1 MLRYS
6 ARRGDS
12 SICLVMCTDM
22 TELQQQKQCT
32 SVRLVGLVVFD
43 RPAVFDFSRISPAA
57 ENCCSSF
64 SQTSRSKIAGYW
76 LSPFALMATPQTHHE
91 RVELMLLLLSVLVL
105 CCCRTVVLVLWQDGW
120 MDAAA
125 AQLWLCVCV
134 WAVAPTFHILLSN
147 QFLCSAQKCNQISL
161 FMHHHHTF
169 NDAAYLPSCLPY
181 VLNFYLFN
189 LKLEVILPIEVL
201 PLDYLL

>member
-1 MLRYS
+1 MVLDWSIRENENKRGKSRAWFIRFYGYS
-6 ARRGDS
+6 LKVFD
-12 SICLVMCTDM
+12 SICAV
-22 TELQQQKQCT
+22 EKQCT
-32 SVRLVGLVVFD
+32 LLGKVVFD

-105 CCCRTVVLVLWQDGW
+105 CCCTVVLVLWQDGW

-169 NDAAYLPSCLPY
+169 NDAACYF
-181 VLNFYLFN
+181 V
-189 LKLEVILPIEVL
+189 
-201 PLDYLL
+201 

>member
-32 SVRLVGLVVFD
+32 LVRLVGLVVFD

-76 LSPFALMATPQTHHE
+76 LPLPWWQHRKPIMLLRPGVA
-91 RVELMLLLLSVLVL
+91 LLLLTNQS
-105 CCCRTVVLVLWQDGW
+105 
-120 MDAAA
+120 
-125 AQLWLCVCV
+125 
-134 WAVAPTFHILLSN
+134 FHILTRHKDDFFSH
-147 QFLCSAQKCNQISL
+147 FP
-161 FMHHHHTF
+161 
-169 NDAAYLPSCLPY
+169 YY
-181 VLNFYLFN
+181 VLVVGQQQMKRAIFT
-189 LKLEVILPIEVL
+189 EDSTQ
-201 PLDYLL
+201 PLLAGTCANYATNH